1 MLERIERVLDVNSI
15 EYESGGNTIYIKL
28 GTVTSKV
35 KIRYDIATNTYHVN
49 CNEFVLYTTSF
60 VWFALTFFSMTNHSD
75 NAWWSGYS
83 IGIMFAAGI
92 GALFQIIV
100 TYIQLL
106 DLRAQLREVGVYL
119 KSGW

>member
-35 KIRYDIATNTYHVN
+35 KIRYDIATNTYRVN

-60 VWFALTFFSMTNHSD
+60 VWFALTFFSMTNYSD
-75 NAWWSGYS
+75 NDWWSGYF
-83 IGIMFAAGI
+83 IGITFAAGM
-92 GALFQIIV
+92 GSLFQIIV